1 MESFDDYIHIRVPAS
16 LILNFSTH
24 VGPVLLYMDKLV
36 VEDGFALTGDEYVTS
51 AERDAEAANMAGL
64 PWVSTAIIRDK
75 G

>member
-16 LILNFSTH
+16 LILNFPTH

-36 VEDGFALTGDEYVTS
+36 VEDGFALIGGEYVTS
-51 AERDAEAANMAGL
+51 AASNAEATNIAGL
-64 PWVSTAIIRDK
+64 PLVSTAIIRGK